1 MPRLEASAIL
11 SIIGIDP
18 EVIVFRGVVT
28 ASLVSLALAG
38 CTAQGLSPSHRTD
51 TANESLF
58 AMHAQVGSTAQL
70 PTTTMLW
77 NPTSI
82 KMKDGGPY
90 VPTNLSFTHGD
101 TVVVSYDKE
110 CDYRVEFD
118 LHKGPTKHNVETD
131 LYNFYAYSGKTG
143 SPPYHCMVNALLKNA
158 NGKVIANAYLAVTI
172 TYPKR
177 HEHGG

>member
-1 MPRLEASAIL
+1 M
-11 SIIGIDP
+11 
-18 EVIVFRGVVT
+18 FRGVVT
-28 ASLVSLALAG
+28 ASLVSLALVG
-38 CTAQGLSPSHRTD
+38 CTAQGLAPAQRANSSGQNRHAILAESAVQPA
-51 TANESLF
+51 TAVI
-58 AMHAQVGSTAQL
+58 Q
-70 PTTTMLW
+70 W

-90 VPTNLSFTHGD
+90 VATTLKFTHGD
-101 TVVVSYDKE
+101 TVFVSYDKE
-110 CDYRVEFD
+110 CDYRIDFD
-118 LHKGPTKHNVETD
+118 LHPGPTRHNVETD
-131 LYNFYAYSGKTG
+131 GYDFYAYSGKTG